1 MYQRETSYN
10 ALKLNSFLNQEHD
23 KNVENAH
30 AHVLRNMKLDRPMIS
45 PQTSVF
51 PVSVAVLLLGLL
63 YSYTAVYQF
72 INATFT

>member
-1 MYQRETSYN
+1 
-10 ALKLNSFLNQEHD
+10 LKLNSFLNQEHD

-30 AHVLRNMKLDRPMIS
+30 AHVLRNMQLDRPMIS

-63 YSYTAVYQF
+63 YS
-72 INATFT
+72 